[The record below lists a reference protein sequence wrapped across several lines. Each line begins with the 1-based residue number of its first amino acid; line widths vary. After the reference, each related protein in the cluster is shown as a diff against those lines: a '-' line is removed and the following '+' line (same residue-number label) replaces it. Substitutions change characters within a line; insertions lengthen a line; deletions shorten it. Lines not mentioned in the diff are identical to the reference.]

1 MKWFKRIL
9 VIAAVAIIAALYINY
24 PKLTLISGYSA
35 KYMGSSVFIANHKQK
50 YIEEN
55 DSFIPNI
62 KFASNV
68 INDTVK
74 TVSASV
80 FGFQKREAIF
90 KKGLGVILLPIGV
103 KEADLGPFLVPNRL
117 STPTEK
123 PYPQGDKAPI
133 DTLMSGVNYAQIE
146 KSLDL
151 VFSDP
156 MVQKTRTALILYK
169 GQLLGERYID
179 GFSSETPILGWSMTK
194 SIIATLYGILE
205 YRGVLK
211 VSDPVKLTHWK
222 GDKRA
227 SITINDLLRMQ
238 SGLAFE
244 ENYDDISDVTKMLFN
259 ASDMGQIA
267 IDRPSIAV
275 PGVLWSYSSGT
286 TNILSKYL
294 NAFSEDKQAYLNFPY
309 VSLIDKI
316 GMHSMIL
323 ETDMTQ
329 NFVGSSYG
337 WASTRDW
344 AKFGQLYLNEGIW
357 EGDRLFDHQWIQYI
371 TTPTKA
377 SEGEYGAHFWLNASG
392 LLKDVPRDMY
402 SANGHDGQHVYI
414 IPSKDLVIVRTGLKE
429 NPNYRANDFIA
440 AVIAAIDQSSF

>member
-9 VIAAVAIIAALYINY
+9 VIAVVLIAATLYVNY

-35 KYMGSSVFIANHKQK
+35 KYMGSSVFIANHNQE
-50 YIEEN
+50 YIEAN
-55 DSFIPNI
+55 DNFIPNI
-62 KFASNV
+62 KLASNV
-68 INDTVK
+68 VNDPLR

-80 FGFQKREAIF
+80 FGLQKREAIF
-90 KKGLGVILLPIGV
+90 KKGLGVILLPVGI
-103 KEADLGPFLVPNRL
+103 KEADLDAFLIPNRL
-117 STPTEK
+117 STSTEK
-123 PYPQGDKAPI
+123 PYPYGDLAAA
-133 DTLMSGVNYAQIE
+133 DTLMSGVDYTQIE

-169 GQLLGERYID
+169 GQLLGERYSD

-194 SIIATLYGILE
+194 SVLATLYGILE

-211 VSDPVKLTHWK
+211 VSDPVKLTDWQ

-227 SITINDLLRMQ
+227 SITIDDLLHMQ

-244 ENYDDISDVTKMLFN
+244 EDYYVMSDVTKMLFN

-267 IDRPSIAV
+267 IDRPSIAA
-275 PGVLWSYSSGT
+275 PGALWSYSSGT

-294 NAFSEDKQAYLNFPY
+294 NVFSEDKQAYLDFPY
-309 VSLIDKI
+309 VSLIDRI

-329 NFVGSSYG
+329 TFVGSSYG

-344 AKFGQLYLNEGIW
+344 AKFGQLYLNGGIW
-357 EGDRLFDHQWIQYI
+357 EGDRLFDPQWIKYI

-377 SEGEYGAHFWLNASG
+377 SAGEYGAHFWLNASG
-392 LLKDVPRDMY
+392 ILKDVPRDMY

-414 IPSKDLVIVRTGLKE
+414 IPSKDLVIVRTGLRE
-429 NPNYRANDFIA
+429 NPDYRANDFIA
-440 AVIAAIDQSSF
+440 AVIAAIDQK